1 MKKIVQIIAYCVL
14 ILTIESCKKEETKTT
29 NSNQKEFLEIT
40 IDGQKLRDDKD
51 FGLTVGTI
59 LGQSQLCDGKSGVGQ
74 FHTTVKNSRF
84 DVSVYIVHHRSSSDF
99 SNSKPGDFQLTD
111 DWVSS
116 NTLGTKICNLAL
128 EVKIDDDSKPS
139 SIISGQKHTV
149 SSITKIKDVGDKTQY
164 LVEGTFSGNYK
175 NKSNVTYPVSGS
187 YSVLIEVLK

>member
-128 EVKIDDDSKPS
+128 
-139 SIISGQKHTV
+139 
-149 SSITKIKDVGDKTQY
+149 
-164 LVEGTFSGNYK
+164 
-175 NKSNVTYPVSGS
+175 
-187 YSVLIEVLK
+187 